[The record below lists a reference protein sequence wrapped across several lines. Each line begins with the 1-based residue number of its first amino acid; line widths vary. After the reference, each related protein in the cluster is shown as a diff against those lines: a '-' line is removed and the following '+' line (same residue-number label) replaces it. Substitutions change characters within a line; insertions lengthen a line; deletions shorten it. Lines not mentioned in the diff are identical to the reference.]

1 MCYDAGWTRME
12 KPIWGTVREV
22 VSCEL
27 VDELGAGATGRNLQ
41 FVRRISRTPDT
52 YCTGNVSAKS

>member
-1 MCYDAGWTRME
+1 MLRCRMDPESRIE

-27 VDELGAGATGRNLQ
+27 VDELAPREYITMRPSHD
-41 FVRRISRTPDT
+41 ISHPDT
-52 YCTGNVSAKS
+52 YCTGNDGS

>member
-27 VDELGAGATGRNLQ
+27 VNELGAGATGVYYNASVAYLAHPIPT
-41 FVRRISRTPDT
+41 VRET
-52 YCTGNVSAKS
+52 

>member
-1 MCYDAGWTRME
+1 MDPESRIE

-27 VDELGAGATGRNLQ
+27 VDELAPREYIPM
-41 FVRRISRTPDT
+41 RPSHDISHPDT
-52 YCTGNVSAKS
+52 YCTGNDGS